1 MSQDLDNRLKVV
13 ETKTEILYSKQATF
27 DIELEKTREVI
38 NKLHD
43 LKSIITGAS
52 IVIPLCVGL
61 LIWNVTRVIDFNDR
75 IDEKQTQQIAN
86 MQLEYTKTIDDI
98 KEEVDNIRGIIKK
111 HFKED

>member
-13 ETKTEILYSKQATF
+13 ETKTEILYSKQAAF
-27 DIELEKTREVI
+27 DLELDKTREVL

-61 LIWNVTRVIDFNDR
+61 LIWNVNRIIDFNDR
-75 IDEKQTQQIAN
+75 IDEQQTQQITS
-86 MQLEYTKTIDDI
+86 MRLEHTKTIDDI
-98 KEEVDNIRGIIKK
+98 KQEVDNIKNIIKK